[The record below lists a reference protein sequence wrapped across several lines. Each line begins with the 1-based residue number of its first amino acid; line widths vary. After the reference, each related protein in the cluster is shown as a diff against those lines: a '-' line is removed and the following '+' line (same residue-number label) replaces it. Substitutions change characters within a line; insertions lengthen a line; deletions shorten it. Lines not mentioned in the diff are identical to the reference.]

1 MMERKR
7 RQRSV
12 FLLASSER
20 SATGARRGTV
30 LTIGKRYSVQPFD
43 TSVAESAT
51 DNRPG
56 GRVGAAHDAQA
67 EAESR
72 VPMRI
77 AWRAGHDH
85 RFARVRFVVNRRRVR
100 APTVREVGRRR
111 LAAARRAFTAAC
123 EVRVKA
129 ERGFSNDHVQS
140 MRLRVAAVH
149 RGAVC
154 TSPTWAAILPW
165 VKARGQR
172 LWAEDARDG
181 RLLRSGIELD
191 TASRHRSR
199 NPVAQ
204 RCGDKG

>member
-1 MMERKR
+1 MQPKSLCVFSEASTVCVLARQMDQLGMMERKR

-72 VPMRI
+72 
-77 AWRAGHDH
+77 G
-85 RFARVRFVVNRRRVR
+85 
-100 APTVREVGRRR
+100 
-111 LAAARRAFTAAC
+111 
-123 EVRVKA
+123 
-129 ERGFSNDHVQS
+129 
-140 MRLRVAAVH
+140 
-149 RGAVC
+149 
-154 TSPTWAAILPW
+154 
-165 VKARGQR
+165 
-172 LWAEDARDG
+172 
-181 RLLRSGIELD
+181 
-191 TASRHRSR
+191 
-199 NPVAQ
+199 
-204 RCGDKG
+204 